1 MGKFNKTGKRGMP
14 ALNTSSLPDLIFTLL
29 FFFMIV
35 TTMREVTLKVEFKV
49 PQATELEKL
58 EKKSLVTFIY
68 VGKPTAEFR
77 KKLGNESRIQLNDSY
92 AEVAEIQDY
101 IIGERASMKEEDQPQ
116 MTVSLKV
123 DQDTKMGIVTDIK
136 EAIEGDNVEV
146 IYSTFDELPEHHK
159 RVSEMVIERAKRLV
173 EHGQDVMILLDSITR
188 LARAYNLVVP
198 PSGRTLS
205 GGLDPAALHMPKRF
219 FGAARNMREG
229 GSLTILATALVETG
243 SKMDD
248 VVYEEFKGTGNMEL
262 VLDRRLSEK
271 RIFPAIDIVKSGTR
285 REDLLLDKE
294 EQEATYIM
302 RKAFNGMKSDEAVE
316 NILNMFVR
324 TKNNHEFVE
333 LVKKRKFF

>member
-77 KKLGNESRIQLNDSY
+77 KKLG
-92 AEVAEIQDY
+92 EIQDY

-136 EAIEGDNVEV
+136 EA
-146 IYSTFDELPEHHK
+146 L
-159 RVSEMVIERAKRLV
+159 
-173 EHGQDVMILLDSITR
+173 
-188 LARAYNLVVP
+188 
-198 PSGRTLS
+198 
-205 GGLDPAALHMPKRF
+205 
-219 FGAARNMREG
+219 
-229 GSLTILATALVETG
+229 
-243 SKMDD
+243 
-248 VVYEEFKGTGNMEL
+248 
-262 VLDRRLSEK
+262 
-271 RIFPAIDIVKSGTR
+271 
-285 REDLLLDKE
+285 
-294 EQEATYIM
+294 
-302 RKAFNGMKSDEAVE
+302 RKAYALKINYSAQP
-316 NILNMFVR
+316 R
-324 TKNNHEFVE
+324 Q
-333 LVKKRKFF
+333 